1 MTLYTIFFNQYVR
14 IVGILNEIIIIDS
27 KHMLPTSVI
36 IRILLKKNIFKY
48 KPFYKFQD
56 IFIICQRK
64 KTHLLLFSNI
74 I

>member
-36 IRILLKKNIFKY
+36 IRILLKKKY
-48 KPFYKFQD
+48 FQ
-56 IFIICQRK
+56 I
-64 KTHLLLFSNI
+64 
-74 I
+74 